1 MTMHWNKKLQ
11 LVYFDKTSLS
21 PLLLFS
27 MRYLTSSCWLTQTY
41 HFLRLV
47 ALTSEEKLGGFPH
60 LVVQDA
66 VHC

>member
-21 PLLLFS
+21 PLMLFS
-27 MRYLTSSCWLTQTY
+27 MRYLTKSCCVKAAY

-47 ALTSEEKLGGFPH
+47 AFTSEEKLGGFPH

-66 VHC
+66 IHC